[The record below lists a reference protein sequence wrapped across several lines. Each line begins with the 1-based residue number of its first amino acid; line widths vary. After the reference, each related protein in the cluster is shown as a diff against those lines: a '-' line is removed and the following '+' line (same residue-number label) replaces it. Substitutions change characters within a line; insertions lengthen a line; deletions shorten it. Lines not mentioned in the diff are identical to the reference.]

1 MQVVRG
7 KKVESWLRGYVIK
20 SMFGTRFW
28 PAIDSRYI
36 PAAQALNMQ
45 DQKAYLTSLTVAR
58 ARASSQSDFMGVV
71 SIPLFIGLLSIY
83 VMLDLSR
90 ELIVFLLWDFDCVH
104 VLLLLLSNTKS
115 AYRSPA

>member
-1 MQVVRG
+1 M
-7 KKVESWLRGYVIK
+7 VEGYVIK

-36 PAAQALNMQ
+36 SAAQALSMQ

-90 ELIVFLLWDFDCVH
+90 ELIVFYFGILIVFMFSYYYYRIQKALIAALLEVAQEN
-104 VLLLLLSNTKS
+104 L
-115 AYRSPA
+115 RG